1 MYSARNNQ
9 LFNEILMAQKII
21 TSFMLDIYQQFQVE
35 FFMYNYREKKK
46 FKLPSAPPPVQ
57 SKIAEIGTTHNMTP
71 SKKFPFPSCESI

>member
-1 MYSARNNQ
+1 MYSARNNE

-46 FKLPSAPPPVQ
+46 FYPPRPPLQ
-57 SKIAEIGTTHNMTP
+57 SKIAEIGTG
-71 SKKFPFPSCESI
+71 S